1 MAGHYNNNFS
11 PDARERGNDHVII
24 AFKRINSDGKEHWL
38 NRLAVNL
45 TKRSSDVYPCGQL
58 AHVELM
64 FENNGLWYRCSINK
78 KTGTYDAKGN
88 LTWKVGTV
96 HYKHVNKESMA
107 DYDYFKYYVDR
118 DKQQLM
124 YKFCMTHLEDEFNFW
139 GYVLNFFIPFGK
151 IGTKRYHEKLDRQQ
165 QKRSKWFCSEL
176 VVVALQSAGEKPFKH
191 LEARGISPNELYRIF
206 SRLGNAYD
214 GNTSVVSSPVSVINI

>member
-11 PDARERGNDHVII
+11 PDAREKGNDHVII

-96 HYKHVNKESMA
+96 HYKQVNVESMA
-107 DYDYFKYYVDR
+107 YYDYFKYYVDR

-176 VVVALQSAGEKPFKH
+176 VVVALQSA
-191 LEARGISPNELYRIF
+191 
-206 SRLGNAYD
+206 
-214 GNTSVVSSPVSVINI
+214 

>member
-1 MAGHYNNNFS
+1 M
-11 PDARERGNDHVII
+11 
-24 AFKRINSDGKEHWL
+24 
-38 NRLAVNL
+38 NL

-78 KTGTYDAKGN
+78 KTGTHDARGK

-96 HYKHVNKESMA
+96 HYKQVNVESMV

-124 YKFCMTHLEDEFNFW
+124 YSF
-139 GYVLNFFIPFGK
+139 
-151 IGTKRYHEKLDRQQ
+151 
-165 QKRSKWFCSEL
+165 
-176 VVVALQSAGEKPFKH
+176 A
-191 LEARGISPNELYRIF
+191 
-206 SRLGNAYD
+206 
-214 GNTSVVSSPVSVINI
+214 